1 MSVLALPVAT
11 KILERRVQNHYAKI
25 EETNPEQIW
34 REHKNK
40 AVLIEQRWNSTSNK
54 INDNELLI

>member
-11 KILERRVQNHYAKI
+11 KILESRVQKHYAKI
-25 EETNPEQIW
+25 EETNPEQIR

-40 AVLIEQRWNSTSNK
+40 AVLIEQR
-54 INDNELLI
+54 

>member
-11 KILERRVQNHYAKI
+11 KILESRVQKHYAKI
-25 EETNPEQIW
+25 EETNPEQIR

-40 AVLIEQRWNSTSNK
+40 AVLIEQRWNSTSF
-54 INDNELLI
+54 